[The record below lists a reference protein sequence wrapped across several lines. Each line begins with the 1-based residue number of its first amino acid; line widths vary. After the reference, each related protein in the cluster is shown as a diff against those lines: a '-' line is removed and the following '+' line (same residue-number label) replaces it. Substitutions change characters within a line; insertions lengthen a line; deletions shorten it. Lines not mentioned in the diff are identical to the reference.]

1 MLTAIEWSGLI
12 WPIVIIV
19 LTSGLVVFIRWFG
32 KFENKSEA
40 IGSDLNLVAFGFAI
54 DLLVRLMK
62 EENDKVLPHWPYPR
76 VSTLVP
82 VVALAII
89 NLFLYMLNLRI
100 GKHIEDKKASNPRRA
115 KVLKFVSIFLGIVS
129 AVTYICAGGIWG

>member
-1 MLTAIEWSGLI
+1 MLTAIEWSSLI

-32 KFENKSEA
+32 NFENKSEA
-40 IGSDLNLVAFGFAI
+40 VGSDLNLVAFGFAI

-62 EENDKVLPHWPYPR
+62 EDNEKVLPNWPYPR

-82 VVALAII
+82 VVALGIL
-89 NLFLYMLNLRI
+89 NLVFYMINLRI
-100 GKHIEDKKASNPRRA
+100 GKHIEDKKASNPTRA
-115 KVLKFVSIFLGIVS
+115 KILKFVSIFLGIIS
-129 AVTYICAGGIWG
+129 AVTYIVAGGIWG